1 MTHRSVNISKMSAQ
15 VPHYLFRTLLVL
27 FVATLAVS
35 SARPN
40 HFGDPNQV
48 VAEGDAN
55 NLLDSGLKPWQL
67 EMLAQRLSEIS
78 QTGGDYGWDKSIRS
92 PESKRQSR
100 YRQCYFNPISCFRK

>member
-1 MTHRSVNISKMSAQ
+1 MLRYVPRSISFPSLSAIIFAAVNISKMSAQ

-48 VAEGDAN
+48 
-55 NLLDSGLKPWQL
+55 
-67 EMLAQRLSEIS
+67 
-78 QTGGDYGWDKSIRS
+78 RS
-92 PESKRQSR
+92 TSKDDDVTCVESR
-100 YRQCYFNPISCFRK
+100 PP